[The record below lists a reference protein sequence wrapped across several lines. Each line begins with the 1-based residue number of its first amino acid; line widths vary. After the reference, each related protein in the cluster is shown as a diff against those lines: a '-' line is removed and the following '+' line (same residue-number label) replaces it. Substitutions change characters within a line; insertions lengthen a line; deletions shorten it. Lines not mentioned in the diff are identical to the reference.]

1 MKTIE
6 LLYLKI
12 RAYFPCILLAL
23 TVVFSSNY
31 SNAQSCPSNI
41 DFESGTFT
49 GWRCYIGGAS
59 VVNNRNVISLTEVG
73 PTSGR
78 HTILPLTYPG
88 ELDPYGGFPINCPNG
103 SGYSIRL
110 GNDLA
115 ETEAEGL
122 SYEFTIPAN
131 QNEYTLIYNY
141 AVVFEDPNHEI
152 YQQPRMEIE
161 VLNITDKD
169 VIGCSSFAFIPLGS
183 GLPGFFESP
192 ITISTAP
199 IWCKDWTAVSVNLD
213 GLAGK
218 KIRLFFKT
226 ADCTFRRHFGYAYI
240 DVNSECNSEFVG
252 ATYCPDDTAVVVNAP
267 FGYESYKWFNN
278 SFTQVLGNQQTIRF
292 EPPPPTGT
300 RIAVE
305 MTPYL
310 GYGCLDTLYAVLID
324 TLTTVANAGNDTV
337 SCNNNP
343 VQIGVKPKPGL
354 VYKWTP
360 TAGLSNPEISNP
372 FASPASNTN
381 YTLEVRSI
389 GGGCLK
395 TDDILVK
402 QSGIDSTLQLN
413 GKLIFCEGFG
423 DSCVLSVPPEASIQW
438 FKNNIAIPGANQ
450 PTYKVLKPGDYYAL
464 LINNDGCQLTSS
476 PKKVII
482 DNAAAAITYPLAYAV
497 TGLPLQLNART
508 IGSTAAWDPP
518 LYLDNANSYSPVFTS
533 TTNQSYTIELTTNT
547 GCITIDKQN
556 VQIVPFIEIHVP
568 TAFTPNNDGLNDFL
582 RPALRGIKEL
592 RYFKV
597 FNRWGQLLYESK
609 NENPGWNGSIN
620 GIQQSSQ
627 TFVWTAEGVGVDNK
641 TYFRKGTVT
650 LLR

>member
-1 MKTIE
+1 MKTAK
-6 LLYLKI
+6 LLYHKI
-12 RAYFPCILLAL
+12 KAHPPFALLAL
-23 TVVFSSNY
+23 AIFYFTNF
-31 SNAQSCPSNI
+31 AAGQICPPNI
-41 DFESGTFT
+41 DFESGTFNR
-49 GWRCYIGGAS
+49 WRCYVGGTAAI
-59 VVNNRNVISLTEVG
+59 NNQNVISLSEVG
-73 PTSGR
+73 PDPGR
-78 HTILPLTYPG
+78 HQMLTLTYPG
-88 ELDPYGGFPINCPNG
+88 DVDPYGGFPVNCPNG
-103 SGYSIRL
+103 SGYSIKL
-110 GNDLA
+110 GNDQA
-115 ETEAEGL
+115 ETQAEGI
-122 SYEFTIPAN
+122 SYEFTIPTN
-131 QNEYTLIYNY
+131 QNEYSLIYNY
-141 AVVFEDPNHEI
+141 AVVFEDPNHEHF
-152 YQQPRMEIE
+152 QQPRMEIE
-161 VLNITDKD
+161 ILNVTDNY
-169 VIGCSSFAFIPLGS
+169 VIDCSSFAFIPLGS

-218 KIRLFFKT
+218 TIRLFFKT

-240 DVNSECNSEFVG
+240 DVNTECNSEFVG

-267 FGYESYKWFNN
+267 YGYESYKWFNN
-278 SFTQVLGNQQTIRF
+278 SFTQVLGNQQSIRF

-305 MTPYL
+305 MTPYA

-324 TLTTVANAGNDTV
+324 TLTTVANAGKDTI
-337 SCNNNP
+337 SCNYTP
-343 VQIGVKPKPGL
+343 VQIGIKPKPGL
-354 VYKWTP
+354 VYRWTP

-372 FASPASNTN
+372 FASPASTTN
-381 YTLEVRSI
+381 YTLTVSSV
-389 GGGCLK
+389 GGGCVK
-395 TDDILVK
+395 TDDIVVI
-402 QSGIDSTLQLN
+402 QSAIDSTMQIS
-413 GKLIFCEGFG
+413 GKYIFCEGFG
-423 DSCVLSVPPEASIQW
+423 DSCVLTVPTEKSIQW
-438 FKNNIAIPGANQ
+438 FKNNIAIPGANE
-450 PTYKVLKPGDYYAL
+450 PTYKVLKSGDYYAL
-464 LINNDGCQLTSS
+464 LINNDGCQITST

-482 DNAAAAITYPLAYAV
+482 DKAAAAITYPLAYAV
-497 TGLPLQLNART
+497 TGLPLQLNARN
-508 IGSTAAWDPP
+508 IGSTAVWSPP
-518 LYLDNANSYSPVFTS
+518 QYLDNNRNYSPIFTS

-547 GCITIDKQN
+547 GCITIDKQD

-620 GIQQSSQ
+620 GVQQSSQ
-627 TFVWTAEGVGVDNK
+627 TLVWTAEGIGVDNK